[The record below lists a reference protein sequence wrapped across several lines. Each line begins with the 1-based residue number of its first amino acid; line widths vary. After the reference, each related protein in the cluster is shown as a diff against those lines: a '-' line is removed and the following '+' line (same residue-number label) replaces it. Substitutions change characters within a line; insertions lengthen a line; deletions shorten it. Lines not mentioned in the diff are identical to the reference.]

1 MKKIPEIYVNKIN
14 KKIDNNKEVFYSY
27 KDTDEII
34 EEPKRLD
41 EYTLQRKI
49 NELFRANDFIYKKKF
64 HIKTINEEKD
74 YIIISK
80 SYDYLLTIDGTK
92 IMIKD
97 IIEIN

>member
-27 KDTDEII
+27 KDNNEV
-34 EEPKRLD
+34 EEENKKID

-49 NELFRANDFIYKKKF
+49 NELFRSKDFVYKKKF
-64 HIKTINEEKD
+64 HIKTNNEEKD
-74 YIIISK
+74 YIIIFK

>member
-27 KDTDEII
+27 KDNDEIV
-34 EEPKRLD
+34 EEVKILD
-41 EYTLQRKI
+41 EYTIQKKI
-49 NELFRANDFIYKKKF
+49 NKLFRTKDYIKKKKLN
-64 HIKTINEEKD
+64 IKTKNEEKD

>member
-27 KDTDEII
+27 KDNDEIV
-34 EEPKRLD
+34 EEVKLLD
-41 EYTLQRKI
+41 EYTLQKKI
-49 NELFRANDFIYKKKF
+49 NKLFRENDFIYKKKF
-64 HIKTINEEKD
+64 HIKTKNEEND

-80 SYDYLLTIDGTK
+80 SYNYLLTIDGTK

>member
-1 MKKIPEIYVNKIN
+1 MKKIPEIFVNKIN

-27 KDTDEII
+27 KDNDEIV
-34 EEPKRLD
+34 EEVKLLD

-49 NELFRANDFIYKKKF
+49 NELFRSNDFIYKKKF

>member
-1 MKKIPEIYVNKIN
+1 MKKIPEIFVNKIN

-27 KDTDEII
+27 KDNDEII

-49 NELFRANDFIYKKKF
+49 NELFRSNDFIYKKKF
-64 HIKTINEEKD
+64 HIKTIKEEKD

>member
-1 MKKIPEIYVNKIN
+1 MKKIPEIFVNKIN

-49 NELFRANDFIYKKKF
+49 NELFRSNDFIYKKKF
-64 HIKTINEEKD
+64 HIKTIKEEKD

>member
-27 KDTDEII
+27 KDNNEII
-34 EEPKRLD
+34 EEIKPLD
-41 EYTLQRKI
+41 EYTLQKKI
-49 NELFRANDFIYKKKF
+49 NKLFRANDFIYKKKF
-64 HIKTINEEKD
+64 HIKTKNEEKD

>member
-14 KKIDNNKEVFYSY
+14 KRIDNNKGVFYSY
-27 KDTDEII
+27 KDNNDEV
-34 EEPKRLD
+34 EETKQLD
-41 EYTLQRKI
+41 EYSLQKRI
-49 NELFRANDFIYKKKF
+49 NNLFRSNDFIYKKKF

>member
-1 MKKIPEIYVNKIN
+1 MKKIPDIYVNKIN

-27 KDTDEII
+27 KDNDEII
-34 EEPKRLD
+34 EETKSLD

>member
-1 MKKIPEIYVNKIN
+1 MKKIPEIFVNKIN

-27 KDTDEII
+27 KDNDEII
-34 EEPKRLD
+34 EETTPLD

-49 NELFRANDFIYKKKF
+49 NELFRSNDFIYKKKF
-64 HIKTINEEKD
+64 HIKTKSEEKD

>member
-1 MKKIPEIYVNKIN
+1 MKKIPEIFVNKIN

-49 NELFRANDFIYKKKF
+49 NELFRSNDFIYKKKF

-97 IIEIN
+97 IILL

>member
-1 MKKIPEIYVNKIN
+1 MKGITLTM
-14 KKIDNNKEVFYSY
+14 KE
-27 KDTDEII
+27 
-34 EEPKRLD
+34 KRL
-41 EYTLQRKI
+41 
-49 NELFRANDFIYKKKF
+49 NDILVKFISKEKA
-64 HIKTINEEKD
+64 NEEKD